1 MDEEHQD
8 NIEYYI
14 NKLQS
19 LLSRVIAES
28 DEFKELKKLV
38 NTDQGDL
45 QLCIF
50 SVLLDKKNAD
60 SLKQLDPEI
69 LQKWLLD
76 DEGQALPL
84 DAGWS
89 DSDKEF
95 LKKIRITF

>member
-1 MDEEHQD
+1 MDEEHQE

-14 NKLQS
+14 NKLQN

-38 NTDQGDL
+38 STDQGDL

-60 SLKQLDPEI
+60 SLKHLDPEI

-76 DEGQALPL
+76 DESQMEQL
-84 DAGWS
+84 DVEWS
-89 DSDKEF
+89 DSDREF
-95 LKKIRITF
+95 LRKLRITF

>member
-1 MDEEHQD
+1 MDEENKE

-14 NKLQS
+14 NKLQN

-38 NTDQGDL
+38 STDHNDL

-76 DEGQALPL
+76 EDGQSETL
-84 DAGWS
+84 DAEWS
-89 DSDKEF
+89 DSDVEF
-95 LKKIRITF
+95 LRKIRISF